1 MKQLIKLFTI
11 FLVAAISTACTTTT
25 TLNRGLVQQEKIKTV
40 NLNKLDEN
48 MSVEASGALKT
59 GVIAGG
65 VVGALVGG
73 AIDASANAKRKKTLA
88 PLQEKINNIDVNKV
102 LKNALEH
109 HLADGQAFSDD
120 VMVDN
125 EYDQSV
131 KKPFL
136 TPILTPSVI
145 ISLDYTE
152 LTVSLNSTISQRSL
166 KDTENRHSS
175 TYSSIQ
181 TLDLAIVSDKEAN
194 IQYWLDNPVVLK
206 EKIVDGLYDV
216 SKQFADDF
224 NADQ

>member
-1 MKQLIKLFTI
+1 MKQHLNLITI
-11 FLVAAISTACTTTT
+11 FLVAVVSTACTTTT
-25 TLNRGLVQQEKIKTV
+25 PLNRGLVHQEKIKTV

-48 MSVEASGALKT
+48 MRVEASGALKT
-59 GVIAGG
+59 GALAGG

-73 AIDASANAKRKKTLA
+73 AIDASSNAKRKKTLG

-120 VMVDN
+120 VVVDN
-125 EYDQSV
+125 EYDQDV

-136 TPILTPSVI
+136 TPILTPSVV
-145 ISLDYTE
+145 ISVDYKE
-152 LTVSLNSTISQRSL
+152 LTVSLNAKIAQRSL
-166 KDTENRHSS
+166 EEKENRYSS
-175 TYSSIQ
+175 TYSSLQ
-181 TLDLAIVSDKEAN
+181 TIDLDNVSDKEAN
-194 IQYWLDNPVVLK
+194 IQYWLDNPVLLK

-224 NADQ
+224 NSAH